1 MAHEDQISRLAAW
14 EVRESLERLGYE
26 FPEPEDRQA
35 VVAGRLAATRVE
47 TRADIGRSHTR
58 GSGNKHW
65 TWRSAI
71 ERILRQR

>member
-1 MAHEDQISRLAAW
+1 MAHGDQISRLAAW

-26 FPEPEDRQA
+26 FHVPDARQP
-35 VVAGRLAATRVE
+35 VEAGRLGASRVE
-47 TRADIGRSHTR
+47 TRADIGRSHTP